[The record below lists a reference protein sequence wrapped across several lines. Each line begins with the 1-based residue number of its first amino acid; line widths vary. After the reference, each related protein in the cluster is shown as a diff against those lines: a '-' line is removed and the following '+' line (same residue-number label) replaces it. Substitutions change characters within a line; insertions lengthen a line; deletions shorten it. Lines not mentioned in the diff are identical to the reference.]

1 MRTALLVVAALA
13 LSQTSA
19 MAEET
24 MKLIEPWARATI
36 LASRPG
42 AVYLTI
48 ESARD
53 DRLLSV
59 ESPVADRVMIH
70 TTENNDGVNRMVH
83 LDALN
88 LPAGER
94 VVLAPGG
101 THLMLMGL
109 SERLT
114 EGARFPVTL
123 RFHQAS
129 EVTVTVPV
137 LGVGANGP
145 TENIQ

>member
-123 RFHQAS
+123 RFQQAG

-137 LGVGANGP
+137 LGVGAKGP